1 MLKTQ
6 CKYCTKDMILED
18 SDFEIY
24 DKFSPVINWK
34 KYPIKPQ
41 SVCSDCFE
49 QRRLSFRN
57 KRNLYKRKCDFSGKE
72 MISLYSPNKKY
83 KIYNKDVWWSDK
95 WNALDYAMIFDE
107 NKWFFDQLDELVHN
121 VPFPN
126 LSIVNS
132 ENSEYNDGLVN
143 SKNAYMCF
151 WNNNLEDAY
160 YTEESRL
167 VKDSSDIWWS
177 SEIEKS
183 YECIDS
189 ANMFNSKYC
198 SNWSNC
204 SNTIFCK
211 RCNNCHNCFMCY
223 GIEWKKFHILNKE
236 YTEEEYKLRMK
247 DIDLSDYDKL
257 KSYKKMYRDF
267 ELTIPHVNLQTYAAE
282 NCMWDYVYNSK
293 NAFNCFNVVWVQDC
307 KNLYEWW
314 RCSNVYDS
322 SFVYDLEW
330 PVIGSVNVFMNSKNV
345 FFSEYIYDNSFNIF
359 YSFNLKSCKNC
370 FWCVWLVG
378 KEYCIFNRQYKME
391 DYAVEV
397 ERIIKTMMKNDIWW
411 EFFPCF
417 LSRFWYNETEANEYY
432 PLTPPSIPPL
442 KGEGRMFQFS
452 PFSSKGK
459 GLGIGVFNWSNYIQP
474 LPKVDKII
482 PASLLPSKTQDIPD
496 DILNRALKCEETGKP
511 YRINKAELKFYRDNK
526 LSIPRFHYD
535 TRYKHRLLSKNQRI
549 LYDRKCDKCKKEI
562 KTTYEPER
570 PEIVYCETCYNNYIY
585 K

>member
-6 CKYCTKDMILED
+6 CKYCSKDMILED
-18 SDFEIY
+18 GDFEIY
-24 DKFSPVINWK
+24 DKFSPAINWK

-49 QRRLSFRN
+49 QRRLCLRN
-57 KRNLYKRKCDFSGKE
+57 KRNLYKRKCDFTWKE
-72 MISLYSPNKKY
+72 MISLYSPDKKY

-183 YECIDS
+183 YECVDC
-189 ANMFNSKYC
+189 ANMYNSRYC

-211 RCNNCHNCFMCY
+211 RCNNCHDCFMCY
-223 GIEWKKFHILNKE
+223 GLEWKKFHILNKG
-236 YTEEEYKLRMK
+236 YTEEEYKAKMK

-257 KSYKKMYRDF
+257 LSYKKMYRDF

-293 NAFNCFNVVWVQDC
+293 NAFNCFNVVGVQDC

-322 SFVYDLEW
+322 SFIYDLEG
-330 PVIGSVNVFMNSKNV
+330 PIIGSVNVFMNSKNV
-345 FFSEYIYDNSFNIF
+345 YFSEYIYDNSFNIF
-359 YSFNLKSCKNC
+359 YSFNLKSCRNC
-370 FWCVWLVG
+370 FACVGLVG

-397 ERIIKTMMKNDIWW
+397 ERIIKVMMKSPLSPLLRGTEWW
-411 EFFPCF
+411 EFFPASM
-417 LSRFWYNETEANEYY
+417 SRFGYNETEANEYY
-432 PLTPPSIPPL
+432 PLTE
-442 KGEGRMFQFS
+442 KE
-452 PFSSKGK
+452 SKE
-459 GLGIGVFNWSNYIQP
+459 NWFKWSDYIQP

-482 PASLLPSKTQDIPD
+482 PANMLPSKAKDIPD

-549 LYDRKCDKCKKEI
+549 IYDRKCDKCSKDI
-562 KTTYEPER
+562 KTTYSHGC
-570 PEIVYCETCYNNYIY
+570 PEIVYCEECYNKTIY
-585 K
+585 

>member
-6 CKYCTKDMILED
+6 CKYCSKDFILENT
-18 SDFEIY
+18 DFEIY
-24 DKFSPVINWK
+24 DRFSPVINWK
-34 KYPIKPQ
+34 KYTLKPC
-41 SVCSDCFE
+41 SVCPDCFE

-57 KRNLYKRKCDFSGKE
+57 KRNLYKRNCDFTGKE
-72 MISLYSPNKKY
+72 MISLYSPDKKY
-83 KIYNKDVWWSDK
+83 KVYDKDVWWSDK

-107 NKWFFDQLDELVHN
+107 NKWFFEQLDELVHN

-132 ENSEYNDGLVN
+132 ENSDYNDGLVN

-167 VKDSSDIWWS
+167 IKDSSDIWWS
-177 SEIEKS
+177 GEIEKS
-183 YECIDS
+183 YECLDC
-189 ANMFNSKYC
+189 ANMYNSKYC
-198 SNWSNC
+198 HNSSQC
-204 SNTIFCK
+204 SNVIFCK
-211 RCNNCHNCFMCY
+211 RCNNCHDCFMCY
-223 GIEWKKFHILNKE
+223 WLEGKKYHILNKE
-236 YTEEEYKLRMK
+236 YTEEEYKAKMK
-247 DIDLSDYDKL
+247 YIDLSDYDKL

-267 ELTIPHVNLQTYAAE
+267 ELTIPHVNMSTYAVE
-282 NCMWDYVYNSK
+282 NCVWDYVYNSK
-293 NAFNCFNVVWVQDC
+293 NAFNCFNVVWVEDC

-330 PVIGSVNVFMNSKNV
+330 PVIWSVNVFMNCKNV

-397 ERIIKTMMKNDIWW
+397 ERIIKAMTPPQSPSIKGEARYEQGEWW
-411 EFFPCF
+411 EFFPTW
-417 LSRFWYNETEANEYY
+417 LSRFGYNETEANEYY
-432 PLTPPSIPPL
+432 PMTE
-442 KGEGRMFQFS
+442 KETRE
-452 PFSSKGK
+452 KW
-459 GLGIGVFNWSNYIQP
+459 FNWSVYIQP

-496 DILNRALKCEETGKP
+496 DILNRALKCEEKGKP

-549 LYDRKCDKCKKEI
+549 LYDRKCDKCSKEI
-562 KTTYEPER
+562 KTTYEPKR
-570 PEIVYCETCYNNYIY
+570 PEIVYCEECYNKEIY
-585 K
+585 